1 MTRTE
6 LDVRASEGS
15 LQPYGGDVGADAEVT
30 PARPEDNAGG

>member
-1 MTRTE
+1 MTRTG

-15 LQPYGGDVGADAEVT
+15 LRPYGGDVGAGVDMT